1 MVRRLR
7 IIGICCWIILMSL
20 MFSGCGS
27 SAVSSLPD
35 NEEIKAAQD
44 EVPFTILLPRY
55 LPDGYT
61 FSQIQVVGPPP
72 GIQQKNPRY
81 TASLV
86 FGNGDEGYLEITESN
101 FAIQISDYTDV
112 IELSET
118 TTAELKVWELPDGR
132 TMLALAF
139 SSNEVG
145 IMVSAAELSQS
156 EIIKVAESLLK
167 D

>member
-1 MVRRLR
+1 MRYLG
-7 IIGICCWIILMSL
+7 ISGICCLILL
-20 MFSGCGS
+20 MLGGCAS

-35 NEEIKAAQD
+35 NEDIKAAQE
-44 EVPFTILLPRY
+44 EVPFTIILPRY

-61 FSQIQVVGPPP
+61 FSQVQVVGPPP
-72 GIQQKNPRY
+72 GIQQKDPRY
-81 TASLV
+81 TVSLV
-86 FGNGDEGYLEITESN
+86 FGNGDEGYLEITGSN
-101 FAIQISDYTDV
+101 FSIQISDSTDV

-118 TTAELKVWELPDGR
+118 TTAEFSVWELPDGR
-132 TMLALAF
+132 TMRALAF

-156 EIIKVAESLLK
+156 EIIKVAGSLLK